1 MFKLN
6 KNFCKKI
13 FYYFVTNWS
22 NEYKFPISIHIIDLS
37 TFPDFFCFKNKKLY
51 TKSINSYTK
60 KYRFIL
66 YS

>member
-22 NEYKFPISIHIIDLS
+22 NEYKFPISIHSLS
-37 TFPDFFCFKNKKLY
+37 TWVPSLIFLF
-51 TKSINSYTK
+51 
-60 KYRFIL
+60 
-66 YS
+66 